1 MDMNP
6 SGQQPSP
13 EQLLEDEGVDF
24 DALDFAQELVRG
36 VAENRD
42 LIDRKINEKSKNWAI
57 PRMAKV
63 DLNILRMATYELL
76 LRSEIPKN
84 VTINEAI
91 EVSKKYGTADSSAFI
106 NGILDEIAA
115 GIPGKADKSRIA
127 GFWHHRYRRRKAAE
141 SEFLRD

>member
-1 MDMNP
+1 LISMPWILRRNLC
-6 SGQQPSP
+6 G
-13 EQLLEDEGVDF
+13 
-24 DALDFAQELVRG
+24 ALRT
-36 VAENRD
+36 
-42 LIDRKINEKSKNWAI
+42 INEKSKNWAI

-91 EVSKKYGTADSSAFI
+91 EVSKKFGTADSSAFI

-115 GIPGKADKSRIA
+115 GIPEKN
-127 GFWHHRYRRRKAAE
+127 E
-141 SEFLRD
+141 

>member
-1 MDMNP
+1 MDVNP
-6 SGQQPSP
+6 LGQQPSP
-13 EQLLEDEGVDF
+13 EQLLEEERVDF

-42 LIDRKINEKSKNWAI
+42 LIDRTINEKSKNWAI

-91 EVSKKYGTADSSAFI
+91 EVSKKFGTADSSAFI

-115 GIPGKADKSRIA
+115 GIPEKN
-127 GFWHHRYRRRKAAE
+127 E
-141 SEFLRD
+141 

>member
-1 MDMNP
+1 VGSRRKGRELALQILYAMDMNP

-91 EVSKKYGTADSSAFI
+91 EVSKKFGTADSSAFI

-115 GIPGKADKSRIA
+115 GIPGKADK
-127 GFWHHRYRRRKAAE
+127 
-141 SEFLRD
+141 L

>member
-1 MDMNP
+1 VGSRRKGRELALQILYAMDMNP

-42 LIDRKINEKSKNWAI
+42 LLDRKINEKSKNWAI

-91 EVSKKYGTADSSAFI
+91 EVSKKFGTADSSAFI

-115 GIPGKADKSRIA
+115 GIAEKTDKM
-127 GFWHHRYRRRKAAE
+127 
-141 SEFLRD
+141 

>member
-1 MDMNP
+1 VGSRRKGRELALQILYAMDMNP

-36 VAENRD
+36 VGENRD

-91 EVSKKYGTADSSAFI
+91 EVSKKFGTADSSAFI

-115 GIPGKADKSRIA
+115 GIPGKADK
-127 GFWHHRYRRRKAAE
+127 
-141 SEFLRD
+141 L

>member
-1 MDMNP
+1 VGSRRRGRELALQILYAMDVNP
-6 SGQQPSP
+6 LGQQPSP
-13 EQLLEDEGVDF
+13 EQLLEEERVDF

-42 LIDRKINEKSKNWAI
+42 LIDRTINEKSKNWAI

-91 EVSKKYGTADSSAFI
+91 EVSKKFGTADSSAFI

-115 GIPGKADKSRIA
+115 GIPEKN
-127 GFWHHRYRRRKAAE
+127 E
-141 SEFLRD
+141 

>member
-1 MDMNP
+1 VGSRRKGRELALQILYAMDMNP

-13 EQLLEDEGVDF
+13 EQLQEDEGVDF

-57 PRMAKV
+57 QRMAKV

-91 EVSKKYGTADSSAFI
+91 EVSKKFGTADSSAFI

-115 GIPGKADKSRIA
+115 GIPGKADK
-127 GFWHHRYRRRKAAE
+127 
-141 SEFLRD
+141 L

>member
-1 MDMNP
+1 VGSRRRGRELALQILYAMDVNP
-6 SGQQPSP
+6 LSQQPSP
-13 EQLLEDEGVDF
+13 EQLLEEERVDF

-42 LIDRKINEKSKNWAI
+42 LIDRTINEKSKNWAI

-91 EVSKKYGTADSSAFI
+91 EVSKKFGTADSSAFI

-115 GIPGKADKSRIA
+115 GIPEKN
-127 GFWHHRYRRRKAAE
+127 E
-141 SEFLRD
+141 